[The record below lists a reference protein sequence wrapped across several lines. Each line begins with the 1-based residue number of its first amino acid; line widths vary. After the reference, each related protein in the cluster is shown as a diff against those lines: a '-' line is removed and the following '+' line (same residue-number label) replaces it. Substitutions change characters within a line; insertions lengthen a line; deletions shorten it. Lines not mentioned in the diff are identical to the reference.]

1 MCSSMSRMCLCVG
14 VQWQK
19 CRVVLRC
26 VHSSQVFSIFDTIL
40 RTLTHWSC
48 SQMCGFSSTN
58 TDKLKNVFACNERR
72 HSDVK
77 RRHEHY
83 TLPVGIVGHAS
94 GEVMRAGS
102 KAHQSSC
109 VRSLTTA
116 HIQQINTVPSA
127 MAVRRP
133 RIRSVYVV
141 SQCDTGPHEICR
153 GLWEVFKGFVGQL
166 MMLAEGWDTVI
177 PVPEAHRPNR
187 TFNPTPTAA
196 DSCCGHTAVSGV
208 Q

>member
-1 MCSSMSRMCLCVG
+1 MLETAPPEPASQFPTFAKKLQPQPARFQHRLRNWDFLAGTSAVCASSALAPRRRRSHQRP
-14 VQWQK
+14 
-19 CRVVLRC
+19 
-26 VHSSQVFSIFDTIL
+26 T
-40 RTLTHWSC
+40 SC
-48 SQMCGFSSTN
+48 CATP
-58 TDKLKNVFACNERR
+58 RR
-72 HSDVK
+72 
-77 RRHEHY
+77 RP
-83 TLPVGIVGHAS
+83 T
-94 GEVMRAGS
+94 
-102 KAHQSSC
+102 
-109 VRSLTTA
+109 
-116 HIQQINTVPSA
+116 
-127 MAVRRP
+127 AVRRP